1 MSIPKKVLNYL
12 ANKDVSYEVVE
23 HRTVYTAYDLAMT
36 LKMKENQIA
45 KNLLIK
51 ADKDFVIVVL
61 SANKNID
68 LKKFAKVAGAAK
80 ADMPKEGI
88 MKTKF
93 KVHPGALP
101 AFGGVNKLSVYVDK
115 ALSKESRVL
124 FSVGS
129 FTESIRMTV
138 KNFIK
143 LEQAEIGVFSVAKKI
158 KKSKVNKPVKKK
170 LPAQNKPKKR
180 ATTKKVVKKR
190 IKK

>member
-1 MSIPKKVLNYL
+1 MIPKKVLNYL
-12 ANKDVSYEVVE
+12 EKNETKYEIVE

-51 ADKDFVIVVL
+51 ADKDFVIAVL
-61 SANKNID
+61 PANKNID
-68 LKKFAKVAGAAK
+68 LKKFAKVVGAKK
-80 ADMPKEGI
+80 ADMPKEGV

-101 AFGGVNKLSVYVDK
+101 AFGGVNKLPVYIDK
-115 ALSKESRVL
+115 ALTKEALAL

-129 FTESIRMTV
+129 FTESITMTV

-143 LEQAEIGVFSVAKKI
+143 LEEAVSGVFSVAKKI
-158 KKSKVNKPVKKK
+158 KKQPVK
-170 LPAQNKPKKR
+170 NKPKKKI
-180 ATTKKVVKKR
+180 TVKKT
-190 IKK
+190 IKKKK